1 LRGFNWLRVYPS
13 QSNFVLCQVLDR
25 PSRAVKDY
33 LRRQGILIRYF
44 DSPGLQDHIRISVGS
59 REHTDR
65 LLAALTA
72 MEV

>member
-1 LRGFNWLRVYPS
+1 VYSS

-25 PSRAVKDY
+25 PARAVKES

-59 REHTDR
+59 RKQTDR
-65 LLAALTA
+65 LMAALTA
-72 MEV
+72 MEA